1 MSEAGRG
8 FIVWYIAMFFSFA
21 VMMSGAYSFLGGDRS
36 TLSWFALL
44 GGGGAF
50 ATVQVLGAGKQEKA
64 QGGQ

>member
-8 FIVWYIAMFFSFA
+8 FIVWCIAMFFSFA
-21 VMMSGAYSFLGGDRS
+21 VMMSGAFSLMGGGRS
-36 TLSWFALL
+36 TLSWLALL
-44 GGGGAF
+44 VGGGAF